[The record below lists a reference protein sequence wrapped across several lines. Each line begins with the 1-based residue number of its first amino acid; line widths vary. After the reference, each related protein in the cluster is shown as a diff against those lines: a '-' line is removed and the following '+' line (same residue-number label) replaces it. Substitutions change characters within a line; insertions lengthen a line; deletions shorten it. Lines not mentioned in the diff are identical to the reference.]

1 MKLLLDTQLILWA
14 AKEDKKLST
23 AARKL
28 MSNME
33 NELLFSPISIWE
45 ITIKNGL
52 QRPDFKANARLI
64 RRGMLDN
71 GYTELPMLSE
81 HALAVDTLPPVHKD
95 PFDRILI
102 AQAKAEGIL
111 LLTADTML
119 DQYGEPVRLV

>member
-14 AKEDKKLST
+14 AKEDKKLSP

-28 MSNME
+28 MSDME
-33 NELLFSPISIWE
+33 NELLFSSISIWE

>member
-14 AKEDKKLST
+14 AKESARLSPN
-23 AARKL
+23 ARKL
-28 MSNME
+28 ISDPD
-33 NELLFSPISIWE
+33 NELLFSPASIWE

-52 QRPDFKANARLI
+52 ERPDFKVNARLL

-71 GYTELPMLSE
+71 GYAELPMTSE
-81 HALAVDTLPPVHKD
+81 HALTVDTLPSVHKD

-102 AQAKAEGIL
+102 AQAKSEGIL

-119 DQYGEPVRLV
+119 DQYGDPVRLV

>member
-14 AKEDKKLST
+14 AKGSSQLSST
-23 AARKL
+23 ARTVI
-28 MSNME
+28 SDPS

-45 ITIKNGL
+45 ITIKNAL

-71 GYTELPMLSE
+71 GYNEIPMTSE
-81 HALAVDTLPPVHKD
+81 HALCVDTLPSVHKD

-119 DQYGEPVRLV
+119 EQYGEPVRLV